1 MTCAGNLW
9 GMAFPISSL
18 RLQRLLGGSVAAL
31 LTANA
36 FAVVSL
42 LGDDGNGPDRLR
54 RPAATGDAIVPTAE
68 TPPTVAL
75 ITTADGRTF
84 LADPSTAEGRR
95 AIAEARRD
103 GDSVRQVPPRTA
115 SSKPGATLPL
125 PDSLEGTAVDLP
137 GLVGDL
143 VPKGTL
149 PGGDDG
155 DGLLEVDPDLI
166 QGLLEDPV
174 GTATS
179 IVQST
184 PTTVTSIVQSTP
196 TTVTSIV
203 QSTPTTVTSVLDG
216 ATSTVSSL
224 LAPVTPTTAAPSSL
238 GILGQVV
245 TTVVATV
252 ETVAPTTT
260 VPPTTS
266 TSTPVCTLL
275 VVCS

>member
-1 MTCAGNLW
+1 MTCAGNLR

-54 RPAATGDAIVPTAE
+54 RPAATGDVIVPTAD
-68 TPPTVAL
+68 TPPTLAL

-84 LADPSTAEGRR
+84 VADPGTAEGRR

-103 GDSVRQVPPRTA
+103 GGSVRQVTPPRTA
-115 SSKPGATLPL
+115 SSSPGSTLPL
-125 PDSLEGTAVDLP
+125 PGSLEGTAADLP

-143 VPKGTL
+143 LPKGTL
-149 PGGDDG
+149 PEDG

-216 ATSTVSSL
+216 ATSNMSTL
-224 LAPVTPTTAAPSSL
+224 LAPLTPSTTAAPSL
-238 GILGQVV
+238 GVLGQVV
-245 TTVVATV
+245 TTVVTTV
-252 ETVAPTTT
+252 DSVTTTTVAPTTT
-260 VPPTTS
+260 TTTS
-266 TSTPVCTLL
+266 VCTLL
-275 VVCS
+275 VLCS